1 MTIVHGE
8 KVTKQNK
15 LTILQDKTQRNK
27 ACTKYMKNITTMS
40 MKYDEM

>member
-15 LTILQDKTQRNK
+15 LTILSKKHKETKHVQNTQKTPQQ
-27 ACTKYMKNITTMS
+27 CQ
-40 MKYDEM
+40 